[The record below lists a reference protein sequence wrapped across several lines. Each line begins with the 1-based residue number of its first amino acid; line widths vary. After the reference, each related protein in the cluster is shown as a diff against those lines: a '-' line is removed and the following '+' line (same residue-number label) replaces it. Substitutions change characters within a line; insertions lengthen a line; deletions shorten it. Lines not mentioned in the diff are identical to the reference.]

1 MRALTPTQILF
12 LHAQLADRLGQTRG
26 VADPAALAAALAA
39 VEAAAGAVG
48 LFELAATLAGSLAA
62 RHPFHGANLAL
73 AAAAAALL
81 LRQYDLDLHL
91 DPAEMP
97 ALGALLAADD
107 RPALESW
114 LRSHTAPRPLD

>member
-1 MRALTPTQILF
+1 MRALTPTQVLF

-26 VADPAALAAALAA
+26 VADPTALTAALAA
-39 VEAAAGAVG
+39 VDAAAPTAG
-48 LFELAATLAGSLAA
+48 LFELAATVAGGLAA
-62 RHPFHGANLAL
+62 RHPFHAANLAL

-81 LRQYDLDLHL
+81 LRQNDLDLQL

-97 ALGALLAADD
+97 ALGTLLAADD

>member
-1 MRALTPTQILF
+1 MKALTPTRVLF
-12 LHAQLADRLGQTRG
+12 LHAQLADRLGQTRV

-39 VEAAAGAVG
+39 VEATAPAAG